1 MLQEN
6 KIIEL
11 LPQVLS
17 GDRLIEELGYLP
29 AYNET
34 IIEQSQASRLLAL
47 SDIYRVYV
55 PSEMS
60 IEIYNKLYLAL
71 LLSIVI
77 ALCVLKKNG
86 NLSVNATG
94 INPTKYKV

>member
-34 IIEQSQASRLLAL
+34 IIEQSQAM
-47 SDIYRVYV
+47 
-55 PSEMS
+55 P
-60 IEIYNKLYLAL
+60 
-71 LLSIVI
+71 VI
-77 ALCVLKKNG
+77 CLW
-86 NLSVNATG
+86 
-94 INPTKYKV
+94 